1 MSRCGTDW
9 WNATAPAGTH
19 RFVHALVQEVVLQEL
34 TAGHVARLHATVAEQ
49 LERAGTSSPAALAE
63 HWWAARE
70 IVGLRAVPSQVAA
83 ANAAAS
89 VFAHEQA
96 EVHLRRALHLVRNA
110 TPPDPDTELS
120 LLLSLFTLIL
130 TARGWGD
137 SGRPRGRGPGHAAR
151 RGRRPQ

>member
-1 MSRCGTDW
+1 M
-9 WNATAPAGTH
+9 
-19 RFVHALVQEVVLQEL
+19 
-34 TAGHVARLHATVAEQ
+34 TAGRVARLHATVAEH

-70 IVGLRAVPSQVAA
+70 IVGLRAIPSQVAA

-120 LLLSLFTLIL
+120 LLLSLFSLIL

-151 RGRRPQ
+151 RGRHPQ